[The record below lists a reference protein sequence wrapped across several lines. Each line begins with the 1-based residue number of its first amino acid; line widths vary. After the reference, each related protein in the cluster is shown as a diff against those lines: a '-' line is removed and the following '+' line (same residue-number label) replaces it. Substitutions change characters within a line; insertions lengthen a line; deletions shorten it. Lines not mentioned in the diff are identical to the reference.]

1 MKEKIRRDAHKDI
14 DHIFKELLP
23 AQGLPERPEQTAL
36 SHRML
41 DVMLNGGIAL
51 CDAGTGIGKTYTY
64 LTAGIIFQR
73 IHFMEGKLLKPLL
86 ISTSSIA
93 LQKAVRDE
101 YLPFLSAVLMVD
113 GMIMEP
119 IQAVIRKGKAHYV
132 CADIPFSDFGWLL
145 IAPDRV
151 LDIIQKQI
159 ANHLSVSTRRQL
171 EKLSSTVKLFCEG
184 NANMLFYTAED
195 EDGGTVLCA
204 AVSDLTAQ
212 LQNTLWNGIQSVV
225 LASGT
230 LAAGGS
236 FQHYKEA
243 VGLVK
248 DSRVTE
254 SISLLPFDYRRN
266 CLLYFPQFPP
276 RQKDDIYYDQLTTE
290 IALLLK
296 AASGHALVLFTSY
309 AAMSSVKE
317 RLKEKDLPW
326 PVFTLG
332 RNALHTTEQ
341 FKASPGS
348 ILLAA
353 GAAWEGF
360 DFPGDCIS
368 LLVIPR
374 LPFAQPDALTEKL
387 KESYFDLH
395 SFIRAVV
402 VPEMQIKLRQGFGR
416 AVRTETD
423 TCVIAILDE
432 RSSPGQRYFKDVKTT
447 LPNMRITDSIQEVEA
462 FIRSVKEPDY
472 FQKIGKN

>member
-1 MKEKIRRDAHKDI
+1 MKEKIRRDAHWDI

-51 CDAGTGIGKTYTY
+51 CDAGTGIGKTYAY
-64 LTAGIIFQR
+64 LTAGIIFQQSR
-73 IHFMEGKLLKPLL
+73 LIEGKPVKPIL
-86 ISTSSIA
+86 ISTFSIA

-132 CADIPFSDFGWLL
+132 CADIPFSDFGFPL

-151 LDIIQKQI
+151 LDIVQKQI

-212 LQNTLWNGIQSVV
+212 LQGTLWNNSQSIV

-243 VGLVK
+243 VGLTE

-254 SISLLPFDYRRN
+254 SISPSPFDYQRN
-266 CLLYFPQFPP
+266 CLLYLLQCPP
-276 RQKDDIYYDQLTTE
+276 EQKVNIYYDKLAEE
-290 IALLLK
+290 IFLLLK
-296 AASGHALVLFTSY
+296 AACGHALVLFTSY
-309 AAMSSVKE
+309 SAISAVKA
-317 RLKEKDLPW
+317 RLAQMELPW
-326 PVFTLG
+326 PVFTLD
-332 RNALHTTEQ
+332 RTSLHTMEQ
-341 FKASPGS
+341 FKARPGS
-348 ILLAA
+348 VLLAA
-353 GAAWEGF
+353 GAVWEGF
-360 DFPGDCIS
+360 NFPGDC
-368 LLVIPR
+368 VYP
-374 LPFAQPDALTEKL
+374 
-387 KESYFDLH
+387 YW
-395 SFIRAVV
+395 
-402 VPEMQIKLRQGFGR
+402 
-416 AVRTETD
+416 
-423 TCVIAILDE
+423 
-432 RSSPGQRYFKDVKTT
+432 
-447 LPNMRITDSIQEVEA
+447 
-462 FIRSVKEPDY
+462 
-472 FQKIGKN
+472 